1 MSSLHRNV
9 NPNHADDDFVVTMQA
24 FSPQSK
30 EDYKLSLDSEA
41 VWSAKESFNY
51 RTRILGRNSLGVW
64 TLDIEEFLKLELQV
78 VADPVLPPDPP
89 NPSHSLVDFA
99 HKDKAAKRDAARRL
113 AAAAN
118 ERAISRLIIKP

>member
-1 MSSLHRNV
+1 MPSLHRNV

-30 EDYKLSLDSEA
+30 EDYKLSLDSETIWNA
-41 VWSAKESFNY
+41 QESFHY
-51 RTRILGRNSLGVW
+51 RTKVLERNSLGVW
-64 TLDIEEFLKLELQV
+64 TLDIEEFLKLDLQV
-78 VADPVLPPDPP
+78 EADPVLPPEPS

-118 ERAISRLIIKP
+118 ERALSRI